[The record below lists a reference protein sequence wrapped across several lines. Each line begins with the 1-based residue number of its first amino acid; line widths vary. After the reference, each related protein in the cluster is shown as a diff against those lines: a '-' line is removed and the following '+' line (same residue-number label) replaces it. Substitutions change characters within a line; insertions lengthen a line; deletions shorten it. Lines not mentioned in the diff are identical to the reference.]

1 MRSFILYSGIFK
13 QVKISKIY
21 DYVSVSKMK
30 WAPFVKQIMLQT
42 FTSSTVAHKVQ
53 FEILLQ
59 MSQTIES
66 VGVNWTSVVWV
77 RYNKLGQ

>member
-1 MRSFILYSGIFK
+1 MSAIC
-13 QVKISKIY
+13 
-21 DYVSVSKMK
+21 
-30 WAPFVKQIMLQT
+30 QT
-42 FTSSTVAHKVQ
+42 NYASITRKPLPVYTVAHKVQ